1 MTEMI
6 HNILTSMS
14 MSAAGASAQS
24 KESAQS
30 RADLSS
36 PLELEIN
43 IRTNELWPFLFILT
57 SLVCSVKAIFSLFF
71 YPLSINRGRG
81 TVAI

>member
-1 MTEMI
+1 
-6 HNILTSMS
+6 

-36 PLELEIN
+36 PLESVIN
-43 IRTNELWPFLFILT
+43 IGTTVLWPFLFNPA
-57 SLVCSVKAIFSLFF
+57 SLVCSVKCYLQYLLTIEGYSSTVVFSF
-71 YPLSINRGRG
+71 
-81 TVAI
+81 V